1 MFWALAVLGSL
12 LCANHSC
19 NRMLIDVNG
28 VGPVNERVVCLFT
41 SESSVSSPAPGAELL
56 KAYPGK
62 EWE

>member
-1 MFWALAVLGSL
+1 
-12 LCANHSC
+12 
-19 NRMLIDVNG
+19 MLIGVNG
-28 VGPVNERVVCLFT
+28 VGSMNERVVCLFT